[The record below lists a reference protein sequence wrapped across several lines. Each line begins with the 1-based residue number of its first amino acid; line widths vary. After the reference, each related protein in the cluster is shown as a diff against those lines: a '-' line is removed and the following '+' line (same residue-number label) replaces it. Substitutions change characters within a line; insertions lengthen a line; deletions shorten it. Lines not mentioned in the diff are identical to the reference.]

1 MAPGSFRVPPLIVKV
16 DEVVNADAIESVP
29 PLIVNGPVDVRLL
42 IVSVT
47 LFEWTTSAHVLMV
60 TSSPKPGRLLVF
72 QFPGV
77 SQLLS
82 WAFPVQDTLD
92 KRVRSSIH
100 SSWGR
105 YEVERSRPRS
115 RLRARNR
122 RDMTITSEVEI
133 SQVSA
138 KNAGRGAIPGT
149 RARTPDVPGPDKG
162 PARACVRISAH

>member
-1 MAPGSFRVPPLIVKV
+1 MAPGSFSVPPLIVKV

-47 LFEWTTSAHVLMV
+47 LFEWTTSVDVSMV
-60 TSSPKPGRLLVF
+60 TSSPMPGRLSVL

-82 WAFPVQDTLD
+82 WAFPVQVTLD

-100 SSWGR
+100 SSRGR
-105 YEVERSRPRS
+105 YES
-115 RLRARNR
+115 NG
-122 RDMTITSEVEI
+122 
-133 SQVSA
+133 
-138 KNAGRGAIPGT
+138 AGLVLA
-149 RARTPDVPGPDKG
+149 
-162 PARACVRISAH
+162 